1 MKPVQG
7 YYALSAQSDLG
18 PGVQSL
24 PKQEVAGEM
33 TRSTIWSHDLS
44 LLFFENFY
52 LDVVL
57 IKLEMV
63 QFSMYKTI

>member
-7 YYALSAQSDLG
+7 YYALSAQSALG
-18 PGVQSL
+18 PGVQSM
-24 PKQEVAGEM
+24 PKQKVAGEM

-63 QFSMYKTI
+63 QFPMYKTI